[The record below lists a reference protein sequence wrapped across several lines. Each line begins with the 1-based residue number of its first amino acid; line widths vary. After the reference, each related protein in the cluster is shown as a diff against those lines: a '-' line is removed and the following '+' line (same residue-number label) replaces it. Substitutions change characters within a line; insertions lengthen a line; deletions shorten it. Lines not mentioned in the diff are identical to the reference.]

1 MKKHNIMKKDNINR
15 WGQIYTSP
23 RAQTLMVYPESVLC
37 ASADFGN
44 SISHESF
51 KEDNTNSFNWN

>member
-1 MKKHNIMKKDNINR
+1 MIKDHINR
-15 WGQIYTSP
+15 GGQIYTSP
-23 RAQTLMVYPESVLC
+23 IAQTLMVSPESVLC

>member
-1 MKKHNIMKKDNINR
+1 MKKDDINGE
-15 WGQIYTSP
+15 GQIYTSP
-23 RAQTLMVYPESVLC
+23 IAQTLMASPESVLC

>member
-1 MKKHNIMKKDNINR
+1 MKKDNIIR
-15 WGQIYTSP
+15 WGGQIYTSP
-23 RAQTLMVYPESVLC
+23 IAQTLMVSPESVLC

-51 KEDNTNSFNWN
+51 KEDNTNSFNWK